1 MKHTIIFAAVCCLTL
16 FAQRAPIL
24 AAPANP
30 RPVVVELFE
39 SEGCSDCPAAETLL
53 ASLII
58 SQPVAGVQIIPI
70 EEHVT
75 YFDNPVHWVDQF
87 SSSQVTER
95 QYDYSAAFKDN
106 SVYTPEMVV
115 DGSAHFV
122 GSDQSAAL
130 SAISDAA
137 KIAAANVRLSL
148 SGGAGDQIT
157 ASISIRDVP
166 AMIAAK
172 KIAVIL
178 AITEDD
184 VSSNVTGGENKGRVL
199 SHIAVTKSLD
209 FVGYLMQSSND
220 FQTTLEIPKTR
231 TRHPL
236 HVIAFLQDT
245 QSKRIYGA
253 NQQPL

>member
-130 SAISDAA
+130 SA
-137 KIAAANVRLSL
+137 
-148 SGGAGDQIT
+148 
-157 ASISIRDVP
+157 
-166 AMIAAK
+166 MIAAK